1 MCGVNTELGSRVDF
15 NEMGQRRD
23 LIRFTDWK
31 KEPVQGRDS
40 ENTGRRIG
48 VASS

>member
-1 MCGVNTELGSRVDF
+1 
-15 NEMGQRRD
+15 MGGKYRIRLKGEILMKWD
-23 LIRFTDWK
+23 RGETLSGLLIGRK
-31 KEPVQGRDS
+31 SQYRGRDS